1 MKHFPDLTD
10 ELHTDKEILAAI
22 YKLANKDETEA
33 RKIWDSPTHD
43 ELCQI
48 IHWVTVKGGCTTDY
62 CWGASG
68 NRWANGITVLYR

>member
-48 IHWVTVKGGCTTDY
+48 IHWVTVKG
-62 CWGASG
+62 
-68 NRWANGITVLYR
+68 